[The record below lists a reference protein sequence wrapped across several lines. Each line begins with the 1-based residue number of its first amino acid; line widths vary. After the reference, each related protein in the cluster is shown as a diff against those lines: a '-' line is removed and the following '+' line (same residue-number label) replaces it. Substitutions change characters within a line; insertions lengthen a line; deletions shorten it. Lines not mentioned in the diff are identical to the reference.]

1 MGDIAVL
8 VGLTPAW
15 FGPPVAVA
23 AAGWFAAV
31 WLVVE
36 LTLAEDCW
44 VPLG

>member
-1 MGDIAVL
+1 MLA
-8 VGLTPAW
+8 GLTPAW

-23 AAGWFAAV
+23 AEWFAAV

>member
-1 MGDIAVL
+1 MFA
-8 VGLTPAW
+8 GLTPAW
-15 FGPPVAVA
+15 CDPPVDAVA
-23 AAGWFAAV
+23 AEWFAAV